1 MKVHHIGIPPDCR
14 YFQSFGYKFQTYH
27 LQFGIKASCVM
38 IFAIR
43 NFFNIGPRLDT
54 RLIQRVRQICV
65 VLKVI
70 SAFST
75 ASECV

>member
-1 MKVHHIGIPPDCR
+1 MGIPPDCR
-14 YFQSFGYKFQTYH
+14 YFQSVGYKFQTYH
-27 LQFGIKASCVM
+27 LQFGIKGSCGM
-38 IFAIR
+38 IFAVQQ
-43 NFFNIGPRLDT
+43 FFYIGPRLYT
-54 RLIQRVRQICV
+54 RPIQRVRPIFV